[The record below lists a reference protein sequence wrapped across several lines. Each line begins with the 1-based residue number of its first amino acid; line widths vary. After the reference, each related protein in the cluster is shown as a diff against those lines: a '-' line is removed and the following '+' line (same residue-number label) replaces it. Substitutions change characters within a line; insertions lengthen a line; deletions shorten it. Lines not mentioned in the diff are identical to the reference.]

1 MAGKLKDI
9 GEKLRQ
15 RRHESNEIRGKWLIS
30 VVRGYFQYHA
40 VPDNERRLKAFRK
53 DVLRRW
59 LRQLRRR
66 SQRSR
71 WTWKGFLER
80 LGALLPPGEILQSW
94 PHERIGRRHA
104 REEPCA

>member
-9 GEKLRQ
+9 GAKLRA
-15 RRHESNEIRGKWLIS
+15 RRHEAMGATWKWLQT

-40 VPDNERRLKAFRK
+40 IPGNAKRLWAFRK
-53 DVLRRW
+53 DVQRRW

-71 WTWKGFLER
+71 WTWTRLYER
-80 LGALLPPGEILQSW
+80 VGHLLPAVRPLHPFPSVRFDAK
-94 PHERIGRRHA
+94 HSR
-104 REEPCA
+104 